1 MVLRGK
7 NKQPLFYFQLQILPS
22 GLIRFDI
29 QGFFCYDMEK
39 DIILSRR
46 VFYETIKRVLLY

>member
-1 MVLRGK
+1 MENTLYYGD
-7 NKQPLFYFQLQILPS
+7 NLDILKKPS